1 MGNAGEEA
9 CRILDEAW
17 LEYSVEYAEYP
28 NPLVTEGEQVRSIMV
43 EGKYF
48 LDFDGN
54 ERLYQILLQ
63 EGGSRD
69 QRFSVGMTR
78 EEVEEMTGPLEYTQ
92 EEGRVS
98 WAAEPENG
106 NYYGFFFLRR
116 QSNQYTRM

>member
-1 MGNAGEEA
+1 MRGEEA

-92 EEGRVS
+92 EEGRGS

-106 NYYGFFFLRR
+106 NYYGFF
-116 QSNQYTRM
+116 STTEK

>member
-1 MGNAGEEA
+1 
-9 CRILDEAW
+9 
-17 LEYSVEYAEYP
+17 
-28 NPLVTEGEQVRSIMV
+28 MV

-106 NYYGFFFLRR
+106 NYYGFFFYDGKVTSILECEEKTGFLRMLWWDEGSVLSMKR
-116 QSNQYTRM
+116 PFHPSLKSCIWLW